1 MTLVSAVLK
10 LLLVMDPIGN
20 AIHSVQ
26 LLKDVKGSR
35 RRVIILRESL
45 IALGILLACLF
56 GGRYMLDAMG
66 IREPALAIAGGV
78 VMLLIALR
86 MIFMSEKDLFADDL
100 SGEPLVVPI
109 ATPLMAGPSAISVV
123 LLLASHDPTRI
134 GEWSIAL
141 VIVCTLMA
149 MSMLTGQLLGKAL
162 GEKGAAAVQKLLGM
176 ILTAVA
182 IQMLITGIENYL
194 ASRAG

>member
-45 IALGILLACLF
+45 IALGILLAFLF
-56 GGRYMLDAMG
+56 GGRYLLDAVG

-78 VMLLIALR
+78 VMFLIALR
-86 MIFMSEKDLFADDL
+86 MIFTPKEGLFPHNL

-141 VIVCTLMA
+141 VIVCTVMA
-149 MSMLTGQLLGKAL
+149 MSMLAGQLLGKAL

-182 IQMLITGIENYL
+182 IQMLITGMENYL
-194 ASRAG
+194 ASRPG